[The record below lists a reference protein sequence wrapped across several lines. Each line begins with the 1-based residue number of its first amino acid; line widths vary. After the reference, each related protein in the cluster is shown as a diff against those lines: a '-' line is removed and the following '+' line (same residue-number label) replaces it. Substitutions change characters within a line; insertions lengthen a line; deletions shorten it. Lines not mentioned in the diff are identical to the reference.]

1 MPGSM
6 SGFVVPNRVGN
17 RKWVGNAFLVSLHTI
32 WMSYGISNTI
42 CRGQKKIWNSG
53 TQEKSKDQR

>member
-17 RKWVGNAFLVSLHTI
+17 RKWVGNAFLGIFRPKAQDMGVSCKVIPQDIDLTP
-32 WMSYGISNTI
+32 TFFPL
-42 CRGQKKIWNSG
+42 R
-53 TQEKSKDQR
+53 R